1 MFRNYTEG
9 CGKNGDCQSFD
20 GKVTATEAGRSVK
33 KTHLIILSFSLLL
46 GLNGCAQR
54 DWQTV
59 PFVTPTAFNGGNGP
73 KLVRMSVLNL
83 EDRIEFSQPVIR
95 ADSLVADGGVGPS
108 VALEDI
114 IWIESG
120 NTGFLAYWQPA
131 LALAGLITFV
141 VEYWDFL
148 LNACWTC

>member
-1 MFRNYTEG
+1 
-9 CGKNGDCQSFD
+9 
-20 GKVTATEAGRSVK
+20 
-33 KTHLIILSFSLLL
+33 
-46 GLNGCAQR
+46 
-54 DWQTV
+54 
-59 PFVTPTAFNGGNGP
+59 
-73 KLVRMSVLNL
+73 MSVLNL